1 MAVAP
6 DQGMFMMVD
15 FASILDVQPE
25 KFAVIADGPESRGQA
40 TQVRMRINPDPR
52 VTPHWRISK
61 NSGAPMLALLRAPEK
76 VAAHD

>member
-15 FASILDVQPE
+15 FASILGVQPE

-52 VTPHWRISK
+52 VTPHWRTSK
-61 NSGAPMLALLRAPEK
+61 NSGHPNARAF
-76 VAAHD
+76 AAQERAAARD